1 MGLLDSIKNALGGNA
16 DKVKDGI
23 DKAGDM
29 VDDKT
34 GGQYSDKI
42 DMAAEKAKDVVDQL
56 DGDDD
61 GGDGGDDAVTE
72 PEA

>member
-29 VDDKT
+29 IDDKT

-42 DMAAEKAKDVVDQL
+42 EMAEEKAGDVIDQMAEGADEAAEEA
-56 DGDDD
+56 
-61 GGDGGDDAVTE
+61 TE
-72 PEA
+72 

>member
-29 VDDKT
+29 IDDKT
-34 GGQYSDKI
+34 GGKYSDKI
-42 DMAAEKAKDVVDQL
+42 DMAEEKASDAIDDLAEDV
-56 DGDDD
+56 
-61 GGDGGDDAVTE
+61 
-72 PEA
+72 